1 MVVTGDIDL
10 WAKNFPSE
18 YIPAVIRL
26 ILNSWQTFKFA
37 CDLLEVPMTRS
48 FCAHLRSNKNHL
60 LDFFRIDWESNEIDN
75 RGNITGRIDLKFSQG
90 LDEKVYFS
98 IECKRLRAIF
108 PSGFDSL
115 ASKYV
120 TDGMSRY
127 FNGQYAKGLDR
138 GGMLGYVMDGNCN
151 EAVEDV
157 QKAIE
162 KRRLNL
168 YMEEKETLKASSCIA
183 SKQVKETLHRYG
195 PTNRFIIYHVFLPM
209 SITPN
214 AN

>member
-1 MVVTGDIDL
+1 MAVTGDVDF

-18 YIPAVIRL
+18 YIPVVIRL
-26 ILNSWQTFKFA
+26 ILNSWQTFKFT

-48 FCAHLRSNKNHL
+48 FCAHLRSNKNHSL
-60 LDFFRIDWESNEIDN
+60 VFFRIDWESNEIDDS
-75 RGNITGRIDLKFSQG
+75 GDITGRIDLKFSQG

-98 IECKRLRAIF
+98 IECKRLRVIF
-108 PSGFDSL
+108 PNRFDSL

-127 FNGQYAKGLDR
+127 FNGQYAQGLDR

-151 EAVEDV
+151 EAIKDV

-162 KRRLNL
+162 KQRSDL
-168 YMEEKETLKASSCIA
+168 YMQENETLKNSSCIT
-183 SKQVKETLHRYG
+183 SNQVKETLHKYG
-195 PTNRFIIYHVFLPM
+195 LRKKFTIYHIFLPM
-209 SITPN
+209 NVT
-214 AN
+214 ANTN